1 MLKLSFG
8 NGVTLAYFE
17 HHPTRLFTASD
28 QLDCRYVRAYFKQQG
43 ATAAQYVEPNLSNI
57 YDAAEDLIALG
68 NDRIALYITA
78 ANFRLCDRLTTVLKE
93 LDDSMHIVWFGG
105 YVSVQGKKLLDR
117 TQADG
122 IIQQEPE
129 QVIYAL
135 SQTEPEEW
143 DNIGG
148 FLGRNEAAGNL
159 ETTEA
164 AHSSSLYELD
174 QYEGIWEEAAQARQ
188 NPIFTVKCADTLEQ
202 DSAGGGLRIHSP
214 GRFQQDL
221 ELAIQ
226 AAART
231 AGSKVTLQIAGFH
244 LLHDRSIRS
253 EMLEAMERARGSIGF
268 QVEVEYEWVVKEGI
282 WQQLLQAG
290 ITAIAIRIPLL
301 MTEQQALEGI
311 SLADTLQNSQVSDQ
325 RLNVTVTLTD
335 DAASHDLTADSQHTA
350 RLLSAWTA
358 NNMIDANHVRIE
370 PDQPGREQER
380 VILPEPIRSYLL
392 KYAAD
397 EPQPALMNG
406 YIAFM
411 TGHYPGSSTG
421 GCVKH
426 IGYTEGTWNPSSVHR
441 LGEYSGVN
449 SALLFEH
456 NQVNREEKSD
466 IVYADQDG
474 VWKQQSELFDE
485 LVHTAEQQQYY
496 LSNAHQIVPL
506 EECTYELQMNDF
518 LQIEPT
524 HIRRMD
530 YLQAAQSEPN
540 GDEVGLQFL
549 EITSEEDLE
558 LFLNDVDHF
567 SRQGKFKH
575 GFEIQSYIVDSCRW
589 SGAHHCRARELPRM
603 FVDGQDQIS
612 ACRGCPSIGDMYDSL
627 DSLLTQVSVVSDQEQ
642 LLRGCQTCDI
652 RDTCSKCS
660 FLPSYM
666 NRQQYCDL
674 RRKHVMLHRYMQ
686 MVQLF
691 KVLRKYTQA
700 LHGIGIQDI
709 KVSLPTVTHL
719 WPNHSGVEG
728 AANSLVQD
736 TVFLFYMQD
745 QPMLFHSVNQKILKL
760 NELTALILEGF
771 MAGADE
777 VELIRYIT
785 EKYQVETGYAASA
798 VSQAEAM
805 FAREGCLKK
814 MSAKAG

>member
-28 QLDCRYVRAYFKQQG
+28 QLNCRYVRAYFKQQG

-78 ANFRLCDRLTTVLKE
+78 ANLRLCDRLTTVLKE
-93 LDDSMHIVWFGG
+93 LDDSTHIVWFGE
-105 YVSVQGKKLLDR
+105 YVSAQGRELLER
-117 TQADG
+117 IQADG
-122 IIQQEPE
+122 IIRQEPE

-135 SQTEPEEW
+135 SETEPEEW
-143 DNIGG
+143 SDITG
-148 FLGRNEAAGNL
+148 FIGRNKAAGYL
-159 ETTEA
+159 DTTETS
-164 AHSSSLYELD
+164 HSPSLYELD

-188 NPIFTVKCADTLEQ
+188 NPIFIIKCADTLGR
-202 DSAGGGLRIHSP
+202 DSGRGRLRIHSP

-226 AAART
+226 AATRT
-231 AGSKVTLQIAGFH
+231 AGSKMTLQIAGFH
-244 LLHDRSIRS
+244 LLHDRSVRS
-253 EMLEAMERARGSIGF
+253 EMLKAIEALEQAKGSIGF

-290 ITAIAIRIPLL
+290 VTETAIRIPML
-301 MTEQQALEGI
+301 MTEQEAQEGI
-311 SLADTLQNSQVSDQ
+311 SLIDTLHDFQVSGQ
-325 RLNVTVTLTD
+325 RLDVTVILTD
-335 DAASHDLTADSQHTA
+335 YAASHDLTADSQHTA

-358 NNMIDANHVRIE
+358 NKMIDANQVRIE

-380 VILPEPIRSYLL
+380 VIIPEPIRSYLL
-392 KYAAD
+392 KHAAD

-421 GCVKH
+421 GSVKH

-456 NQVNREEKSD
+456 NQVNGEEKND

-474 VWKQQSELFDE
+474 VWKQHNERFDE
-485 LVHTAEQQQYY
+485 LVQTAEQQQYY
-496 LSNAHQIVPL
+496 LSNAHQIEPL

-518 LQIEPT
+518 LQIEPM

-530 YLQAAQSEPN
+530 YLKAAQSEQN
-540 GDEVGLQFL
+540 DDEAGLQFL
-549 EITSEEDLE
+549 EITSEEDLK

-589 SGAHHCRARELPRM
+589 SGAHLCRARELPRM

-612 ACRGCPSIGDMYDSL
+612 ACRGCSSIGDMHDSL

-642 LLRGCQTCDI
+642 LLRGCQTCEI

-691 KVLRKYTQA
+691 KGLRKYTQA
-700 LHGIGIQDI
+700 LQGVGIQDI

-719 WPNHSGVEG
+719 WPKPSGGREQ
-728 AANSLVQD
+728 L
-736 TVFLFYMQD
+736 TLRC
-745 QPMLFHSVNQKILKL
+745 KILYFCSTCRINRCCSTL
-760 NELTALILEGF
+760 
-771 MAGADE
+771 
-777 VELIRYIT
+777 
-785 EKYQVETGYAASA
+785 
-798 VSQAEAM
+798 
-805 FAREGCLKK
+805 
-814 MSAKAG
+814 